1 MAKQYTKKQV
11 ETGLKLKLSTDLA
24 FAKMAILI
32 VYGNQTASEQCAAI
46 TSDSN
51 GIGFTG
57 CDAEILTSFAQRIE
71 RNGFFSPKMNSIILR
86 KAPRYWRQILPKVRE
101 DAIPSLV
108 ALVPKQAVPAPSV
121 CLSPSSPNWEN
132 SEIAHLCR

>member
-32 VYGNQTASEQCAAI
+32 VYGNQTTSEQCAAI
-46 TSDSN
+46 TSDAN

-71 RNGFFSPKMNSIILR
+71 RGGFFTPKMNAIVTR
-86 KAPRYWRQILPKVRE
+86 KAPRYWKQILPLVRE

-108 ALVPKQAVPAPSV
+108 ALVPKAKEIR
-121 CLSPSSPNWEN
+121 PSSPNWEN
-132 SEIAHLCR
+132 SEIAHLCRG

>member
-1 MAKQYTKKQV
+1 MAKAYTKKQV
-11 ETGLKLKLSTDLA
+11 EQGLKLKLSTDLA

-32 VYGNQTASEQCAAI
+32 VYGNQTLGEQCAAI
-46 TSDSN
+46 TSDAN

-71 RNGFFSPKMNSIILR
+71 RKGFFSTKMNQIVLR
-86 KAPRYWRQILPKVRE
+86 KAPRYWKQILPLVRE

-108 ALVPKQAVPAPSV
+108 ALVPKAKEIR
-121 CLSPSSPNWEN
+121 PSSPNWEN
-132 SEIAHLCR
+132 SDIAHLCRG